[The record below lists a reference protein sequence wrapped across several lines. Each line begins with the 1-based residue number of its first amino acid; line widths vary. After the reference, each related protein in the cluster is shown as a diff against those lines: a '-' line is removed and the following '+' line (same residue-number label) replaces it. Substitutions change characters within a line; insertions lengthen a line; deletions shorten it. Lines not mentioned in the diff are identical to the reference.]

1 MIAKR
6 FLAGFFID
14 EDGAVTVDWVMLT
27 SAVMLISVLI
37 VNLIK
42 SSLSDATTGIASV
55 IDSATTAFP

>member
-14 EDGAVTVDWVMLT
+14 EGGAITVDWVMLT
-27 SAVMLISVLI
+27 SAVMLLSVFIVSLI
-37 VNLIK
+37 TA
-42 SSLSDATTGIASV
+42 SLSDATTGIASV